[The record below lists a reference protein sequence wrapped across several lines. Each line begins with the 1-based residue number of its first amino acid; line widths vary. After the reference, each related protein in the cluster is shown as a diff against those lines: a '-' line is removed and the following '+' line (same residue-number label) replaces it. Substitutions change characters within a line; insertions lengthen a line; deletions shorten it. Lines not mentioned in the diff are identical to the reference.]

1 MRLVHLGD
9 RPEKMVVVQPNTGGA
24 SGVDVDLGIASE
36 AVVRYLKRVARLDLG
51 QMSVVG
57 TPAVPLTLDYS
68 GQYDVFARTE
78 RKWFAGKSDDR
89 GYRYFPT
96 CHAAIAAAEA
106 ATVAIIALDETRRAV
121 EHLVNASVAD
131 VFPTLKGETPLHNSA
146 VAFAWVEDCKPC
158 SATGQVR
165 CHSCA
170 GHGRIRCRQCDD
182 DGRVRCFKCN
192 GQGTVWTQKQSSSG
206 TWHGSTEQCD
216 WCFYAGRVRCPSCRG
231 SCYHRCNSCRAS
243 GRLRCTTCKG
253 NRFNTVYVRPDIH
266 LKAVWESSIRS
277 EGSPTVKEGLLAY
290 MAKGA
295 IRRLAGPDRKSY
307 QLKRIGDNPTQ
318 WVASLRLE
326 MPQTCVTI
334 KWQGSQL
341 AWCAGPAQTLL
352 DGSVLVAQ
360 LLGEDISACEKAVAP
375 RYGWLRPLRQCDL
388 VAGSLAKLLE
398 SEVAQEAAKAKFGV
412 CHDLELIV
420 PLGERLRRRIELAA
434 SDSVGC
440 LKRRLHG
447 LAGFLL
453 VLAGLPIGIGFDRVL
468 ALAHRLADDWTDR
481 RLLLAGLLLLLPPL
495 FWMIAQRAVKARLPN
510 IDKQLAAKMSAG
522 EGKRLRDAYAYLL
535 SAFCVGLAA
544 KVLPSLANIV
554 QLIGE

>member
-1 MRLVHLGD
+1 MA
-9 RPEKMVVVQPNTGGA
+9 VVQPNTGGA
-24 SGVDVDLGIASE
+24 SGVDVDLGSASE
-36 AVVRYLKRVARLDLG
+36 TVVRYLKRVTRLDLG
-51 QMSVVG
+51 QMSMVG
-57 TPAVPLTLDYS
+57 TSAAPLTIDYS
-68 GQYDVFARTE
+68 GQYDVFAKTE

-89 GYRYFPT
+89 GYRYFTT

-106 ATVAIIALDETRRAV
+106 ATVAIIALDETGRAV
-121 EHLVNASVAD
+121 EHLINASFAD

-158 SATGQVR
+158 SAMGQVQ

-170 GHGRIRCRQCDD
+170 GHGRTRCRQCDD
-182 DGRVRCFKCN
+182 DGQVRCFKCN

-216 WCFYAGRVRCPSCRG
+216 WCYYAGRVRCPSCRG
-231 SCYHRCNSCRAS
+231 SCYHRCNTCRAS

-253 NRFNTVYVRPDIH
+253 NRFNTVYVRPDIQ
-266 LKAVWESSIRS
+266 LKAVWESSVRN

-295 IRRLAGPDRKSY
+295 IRRLAGPDRRSY
-307 QLKRIGDNPTQ
+307 QLKRIGDNSTR
-318 WVASLRLE
+318 WVASLSLE
-326 MPQTCVTI
+326 IQQTYVTI

-352 DGSVLVAQ
+352 DGSSLVAQ
-360 LLGEDISACEKAVAP
+360 LLCEDICACEGDVAR
-375 RYGWLRPLRQCDL
+375 RYGWLRPLRQCDR
-388 VAGSLAKLLE
+388 VASSLAKLLE
-398 SEVAQEAAKAKFGV
+398 SDVAHETAKAKFGV
-412 CHDLELIV
+412 SYDHEPVV
-420 PLGERLRRRIELAA
+420 PLGERLRKRVELAA
-434 SDSVGC
+434 FHSAGC

-453 VLAGLPIGIGFDRVL
+453 ALAGLPIGIGFDHLL
-468 ALAHRLADDWTDR
+468 ALAHRLAGDWADS

-495 FWMIAQRAVKARLPN
+495 FWIIAQRAVKARLPK

-522 EGKRLRDAYAYLL
+522 EGKPLRDAYVYLL

-544 KVLPSLANIV
+544 KVLPSLADIA
-554 QLIGE
+554 